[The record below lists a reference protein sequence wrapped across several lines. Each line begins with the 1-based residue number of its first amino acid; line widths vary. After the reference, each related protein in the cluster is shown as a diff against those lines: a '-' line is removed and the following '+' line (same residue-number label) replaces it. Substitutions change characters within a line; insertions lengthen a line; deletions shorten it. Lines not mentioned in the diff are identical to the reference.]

1 MNAQFPAFMRPFFAG
16 TVWRKKTSSKV
27 IYLTFDDGPVPEVTP
42 QVLDILDRY
51 GWKATFFNVGDNV
64 RKYPELYQ
72 ELINRGHQTGNHT
85 FNHLAGF
92 KYSTDEYVS
101 NVRKAAEYIRSNL
114 FRPPHGRITRA
125 QIKALK
131 QDYRIIMWDVITH
144 DYNAR
149 LSREQV
155 LKNVT
160 RNLRKGSIVVFHDSV
175 KARNHVLSVLPEA
188 IEFWI
193 SNGYTFGL
201 L

>member
-42 QVLDILDRY
+42 LVLDILDRY

>member
-1 MNAQFPAFMRPFFAG
+1 MNVQFPAFLRPFFAG

-85 FNHLAGF
+85 FNHWIGF
-92 KYSTDEYVS
+92 NYSTDEYVS
-101 NVRKAAEYIRSNL
+101 NVRKAAEYIQSNL

-175 KARNHVLSVLPEA
+175 KARNHVLNVLPEA

>member
-1 MNAQFPAFMRPFFAG
+1 MNAQFPAFLRPFFAG

-64 RKYPELYQ
+64 RKYPELYR

-85 FNHLAGF
+85 FNHLAGY

-175 KARNHVLSVLPEA
+175 KARNHVLSVLPDA